1 MGPDRE
7 LRVRAVTLATVTL
20 LLKDDD
26 DKRFLS
32 SDSKEVF
39 ECLLLNSRRP
49 PRRTEVPRIPGY
61 AETVVPQYS
70 LSDFH
75 QHFRM
80 SCGTFELLTG
90 IIRGCRKPAAM
101 VGDFQSQYQSY
112 GAPFVTK
119 RILTG

>member
-1 MGPDRE
+1 MGPERE

-20 LLKDDD
+20 LLEDDD

-49 PRRTEVPRIPGY
+49 PRRTEVPRIRGY

-80 SCGTFELLTG
+80 SRGTFELRQELSVD
-90 IIRGCRKPAAM
+90 AANQLQWWATSSHSIKAM
-101 VGDFQSQYQSY
+101 ARRLCQNEF
-112 GAPFVTK
+112 
-119 RILTG
+119 